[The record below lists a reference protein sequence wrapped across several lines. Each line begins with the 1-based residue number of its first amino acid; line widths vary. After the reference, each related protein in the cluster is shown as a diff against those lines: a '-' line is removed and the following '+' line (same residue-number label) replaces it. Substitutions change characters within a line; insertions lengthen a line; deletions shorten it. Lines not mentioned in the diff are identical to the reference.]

1 MARQVEAGRVET
13 FYRVL
18 EVRVEEWL
26 VTEEASCI
34 PCAALYRY
42 LPHLFLLLTRV
53 ALDSRVPTRERTAT
67 LSALKYIVAPFDLI
81 PEGVVGTSGLRDDLV
96 LAAMVADHL
105 ACRGHRD
112 VLLEHWERGGDP
124 LEVSRVILDASE
136 RMVGPE
142 ICERLREWLP
152 Q

>member
-1 MARQVEAGRVET
+1 MTRQEERGRVET

-18 EVRVEEWL
+18 EVRVEGWL
-26 VTEEASCI
+26 ATEEAGQV
-34 PCAALYRY
+34 PCAELYRY

-53 ALDSRVPTRERTAT
+53 VLDARVPARERTAT

-96 LAAMVADHL
+96 LAAMVVDHL

-112 VLLEHWERGGDP
+112 VLVEHWDRAGDP
-124 LEVSRVILDASE
+124 LEASRTILDASE
-136 RMVGPE
+136 RMVGVE
-142 ICERLREWLP
+142 ICECLREWLP